1 MGTNPERIPA
11 HPEPER
17 PDRLDDETV
26 RVLTERRENPG
37 PLRPWD
43 EAFREL
49 KKARPEPQ
57 PPR

>member
-1 MGTNPERIPA
+1 MSKPQPLPT
-11 HPEPER
+11 R
-17 PDRLDDETV
+17 PDADDRLDEETV
-26 RVLTERRENPG
+26 QVLTERRENPG

>member
-1 MGTNPERIPA
+1 MTPKPA
-11 HPEPER
+11 HAPVR
-17 PDRLDDETV
+17 PDDDDRLDDETV
-26 RVLTERRENPG
+26 RILTERRENPG

-43 EAFREL
+43 DALKEL

>member
-1 MGTNPERIPA
+1 MAPSKPA
-11 HPEPER
+11 SLPTR
-17 PDRLDDETV
+17 PDANDRLDEETV

-37 PLRPWD
+37 PLRPWE

-49 KKARPEPQ
+49 KKAGPEPQ